1 MKNLASSRHAALALA
16 ALLPLLAGSS
26 AAQAPQKAPA
36 PTPQEPAPFKNLQV
50 FPKDIGHDEL
60 IATMRSWA
68 RGTGM
73 SCDDC
78 HAEDAKTHE
87 HDYASD
93 ELEHKKIARQMY
105 RMVLAINQQY
115 IGALPAH
122 HGEGHQTVT
131 CYSCHRG
138 QEEPPIDLASQVT
151 GLVKEK
157 GTAAGLARY
166 QELRKDHL
174 VDGRY
179 DFSERSLLIVAAN
192 LADAK
197 RLDDAITILRA
208 NLDLYPNVSNVHLA
222 LGRLLAEKG
231 DRAGAEGSLKKAL
244 ELDPKNERAKRA
256 LAALSATPEKPRP

>member
-1 MKNLASSRHAALALA
+1 MKRFSTRRAAALAV
-16 ALLPLLAGSS
+16 LLALAGGSTGAQTPKPATPP
-26 AAQAPQKAPA
+26 AA
-36 PTPQEPAPFKNLQV
+36 TPQQPEPFKNLQV

-87 HDYASD
+87 HDFASD

-122 HGEGHQTVT
+122 HGEAHQTVT

-138 QEEPPIDLASQVT
+138 QEEPPKDLSTQVT

-157 GTAAGLARY
+157 GAAAGLARY

-179 DFSERSLLIVAAN
+179 DFSERSLLTVAAN

-197 RLDDAITILRA
+197 KIDDAITILRA
-208 NLDLYPNVSNVHLA
+208 NLELYPNVSNVHLA
-222 LGRLLAEKG
+222 LGRLLVEKG
-231 DRAGAEGSLKKAL
+231 DRAGAEASLKRAL

-256 LAALSATPEKPRP
+256 LAGLTAPPEKPKP